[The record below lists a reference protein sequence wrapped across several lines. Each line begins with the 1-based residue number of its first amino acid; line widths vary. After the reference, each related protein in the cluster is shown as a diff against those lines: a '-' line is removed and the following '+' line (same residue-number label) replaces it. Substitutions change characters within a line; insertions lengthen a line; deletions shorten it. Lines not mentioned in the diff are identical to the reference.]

1 MGRENERK
9 LATTSLEFEDLHRK
23 SQCEMLI
30 GEGDIGNVVISL
42 GTCLSMLV
50 YIRARFRFAL
60 IGGNLKAQSSGSHR
74 EIGRGIQIPEKKLQA
89 LLPFPTTPPERPGEL
104 ARRP

>member
-1 MGRENERK
+1 
-9 LATTSLEFEDLHRK
+9 
-23 SQCEMLI
+23 MLI
-30 GEGDIGNVVISL
+30 GEGDDSNVVISL

-60 IGGNLKAQSSGSHR
+60 IGENLKAQWTGSRR
-74 EIGRGIQIPEKKLQA
+74 ETGRGIQIPEKKLQA
-89 LLPFPTTPPERPGEL
+89 LLPFPDAPPERPVEL

>member
-1 MGRENERK
+1 
-9 LATTSLEFEDLHRK
+9 
-23 SQCEMLI
+23 MLI
-30 GEGDIGNVVISL
+30 GEGDDSNVVISL

-60 IGGNLKAQSSGSHR
+60 IGENLKAQSTGSHR

-89 LLPFPTTPPERPGEL
+89 LLPFPTQPTERPEEL
-104 ARRP
+104 ARRL

>member
-1 MGRENERK
+1 
-9 LATTSLEFEDLHRK
+9 
-23 SQCEMLI
+23 MLI
-30 GEGDIGNVVISL
+30 GEGDDSNVVISL

-60 IGGNLKAQSSGSHR
+60 IGGNLKAQSSWSHR

-89 LLPFPTTPPERPGEL
+89 LLPFPTTPPERPVEL

>member
-1 MGRENERK
+1 
-9 LATTSLEFEDLHRK
+9 
-23 SQCEMLI
+23 MLI
-30 GEGDIGNVVISL
+30 GEGDDSNVVISL

-60 IGGNLKAQSSGSHR
+60 IGENLKAQSTGSHR

-89 LLPFPTTPPERPGEL
+89 LLPFPTQPPEGPEEL
-104 ARRP
+104 ARRL

>member
-1 MGRENERK
+1 
-9 LATTSLEFEDLHRK
+9 
-23 SQCEMLI
+23 MLI
-30 GEGDIGNVVISL
+30 GEDDISNVVISL

-74 EIGRGIQIPEKKLQA
+74 KTGRGIQIPEKKLQA
-89 LLPFPTTPPERPGEL
+89 LLPFPDAPPERPVDL

>member
-1 MGRENERK
+1 
-9 LATTSLEFEDLHRK
+9 
-23 SQCEMLI
+23 MLI
-30 GEGDIGNVVISL
+30 GEGDDSIVVISL

-60 IGGNLKAQSSGSHR
+60 IGENLKAQSTGSHR

-89 LLPFPTTPPERPGEL
+89 LLPFPTQPPERTEEL
-104 ARRP
+104 ARRL

>member
-1 MGRENERK
+1 
-9 LATTSLEFEDLHRK
+9 
-23 SQCEMLI
+23 MLI
-30 GEGDIGNVVISL
+30 GGGNISNVVISL

-50 YIRARFRFAL
+50 YVHARFRFAL
-60 IGGNLKAQSSGSHR
+60 IGGNLKAQSSGSHG

-104 ARRP
+104 ACRLW

>member
-1 MGRENERK
+1 
-9 LATTSLEFEDLHRK
+9 
-23 SQCEMLI
+23 MLI
-30 GEGDIGNVVISL
+30 GEGDDSNVVISL

-60 IGGNLKAQSSGSHR
+60 IGENLKAQSTGSHR

-89 LLPFPTTPPERPGEL
+89 LLPFPTQPPERPKSLL
-104 ARRP
+104 AGYDK

>member
-1 MGRENERK
+1 
-9 LATTSLEFEDLHRK
+9 
-23 SQCEMLI
+23 MLI
-30 GEGDIGNVVISL
+30 GEGDDSNVVISL

-60 IGGNLKAQSSGSHR
+60 IGENLKAQSTGSHR

-89 LLPFPTTPPERPGEL
+89 LLPFPTTPPERPEEL
-104 ARRP
+104 ARRL

>member
-1 MGRENERK
+1 
-9 LATTSLEFEDLHRK
+9 
-23 SQCEMLI
+23 MLI
-30 GEGDIGNVVISL
+30 GEGDDSNVVISL

-60 IGGNLKAQSSGSHR
+60 IGENLKAQSTGSHR

-89 LLPFPTTPPERPGEL
+89 LLPFPTQPPERPEEL
-104 ARRP
+104 ARRL

>member
-1 MGRENERK
+1 
-9 LATTSLEFEDLHRK
+9 
-23 SQCEMLI
+23 MLI
-30 GEGDIGNVVISL
+30 GEGDDSNVVISL

-60 IGGNLKAQSSGSHR
+60 LGENLKAQSTGSHR

-89 LLPFPTTPPERPGEL
+89 LLPFPTKPSERPGEL
-104 ARRP
+104 ARRV